1 MKTKNHLI
9 NLCIPVAL
17 CASFL
22 TACATF
28 RGMPAHGGGKRFDEE
43 QRVVTA
49 SIRHASQQMDFS
61 KLKKRKVAL
70 EVTSLE
76 TSGTGQA
83 FYPGLG
89 TVNAYYDWYKE
100 VNDYNFSDAN
110 RATTPQAG
118 SGFVKDYDSIRD
130 NLRATPNFE
139 FNPSLKS
146 NNNITRQDVDYL
158 TRVLEMR
165 LRHDGFQVVPLG
177 QAEVYL
183 VVLVDALGTNLSRKD
198 FLVAFDDDLKA
209 TCEMT
214 YYAMNPSDQK
224 VVFAAHAVA
233 SESRYMERNVR
244 LTPVQYHKR
253 NIGTFNERIAPLPTS
268 AGAFKGGRDSD
279 AGVHID
285 PVKQKADELAQEASL
300 ALDANDRATAQKLIN
315 SIRKIN
321 PNHPDLPDLQQRLQE
336 L

>member
-1 MKTKNHLI
+1 MKTIIHPVHPF
-9 NLCIPVAL
+9 IPVAL
-17 CASFL
+17 AAVVL
-22 TACATF
+22 TGCATF

-49 SIRHASQQMDFS
+49 SIRHASQQMNFS
-61 KLKKRKVAL
+61 RLKKRKVAI

-100 VNDYNFSDAN
+100 VNDFNMDQAN
-110 RATTPQAG
+110 IPATPNPG
-118 SGFVKDYDSIRD
+118 YIKDNESVRD
-130 NLRATPNFE
+130 NIRTTPNFE
-139 FNPSLKS
+139 FNPSLKA

-165 LRHDGFQVVPLG
+165 LRHDGFQVVPLN

-214 YYAMNPSDQK
+214 YYAINPADQK
-224 VVFAAHAVA
+224 LIFAAHAVA
-233 SESRYMERNVR
+233 SESAYMERNVR
-244 LTPVQYHKR
+244 FTPIQYHTR
-253 NIGTFNERIAPLPTS
+253 NIGTFNERIAPLPTA
-268 AGAFKGGRDSD
+268 AGAFAGGRDAD
-279 AGVHID
+279 AGVYVD
-285 PVKQKADELAQEASL
+285 PVKQKADELSQEASI
-300 ALDANDRATAQKLIN
+300 AIDANDRAAAQKLIN
-315 SIRKIN
+315 NIRKIN